1 MSRCQTIRLA
11 EQLISLRHESGRTQR
26 CSVNGKLSTA
36 RTLSCGVPQGSILGP
51 LPFLIYINDLPNS
64 LQNAVPR
71 MFADDTN
78 LTLSVKTL
86 TELKLALAPEL
97 NNLSCWL
104 KANKLSL
111 NVAKTELMIIG
122 SRQRLSVQC
131 DDVEIR
137 IDDQIIERVDHT
149 KSLGLFIDAHLSWCK
164 HVEEICKKVSSAIG
178 ALKRVRPFLSKET
191 AIQIYNALILP
202 HFDYCSP
209 VWDCLSGYL
218 SDKLQKLQNRAARV
232 ITKSPFDTSSNTF
245 CPPSTRR
252 GYFFDERNRKP

>member
-1 MSRCQTIRLA
+1 M
-11 EQLISLRHESGRTQR
+11 
-26 CSVNGKLSTA
+26 
-36 RTLSCGVPQGSILGP
+36 PQGSILGP
-51 LPFLIYINDLPNS
+51 LLFLIYINDLPKS

-71 MFADDTN
+71 MFVDDTN
-78 LTLSVKTL
+78 LTLSAKTL

-111 NVAKTELMIIG
+111 NVAKTELMITG

-149 KSLGLFIDAHLSWCK
+149 KSLGLIIIDAHLSWCK

-178 ALKRVRPFLSKET
+178 ALKRVWPFISKET
-191 AIQIYNALILP
+191 AILIYNALIIP

-218 SDKLQKLQNRAARV
+218 SDKLQNLQNRAARV
-232 ITKSPFDTSSNTF
+232 ITKSPFDTSSNHLL
-245 CPPSTRR
+245 STLDCM
-252 GYFFDERNRKP
+252 GEAISSTKETESLDDV